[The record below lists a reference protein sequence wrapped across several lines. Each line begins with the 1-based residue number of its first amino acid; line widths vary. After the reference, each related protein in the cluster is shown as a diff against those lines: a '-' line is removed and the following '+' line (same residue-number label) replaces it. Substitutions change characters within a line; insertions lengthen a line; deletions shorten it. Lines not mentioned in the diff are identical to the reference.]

1 MIKVSE
7 EQYPIIKQFIS
18 RAPTFVYSIL
28 DRMIEGA
35 VYSDTAAF
43 QTLLFHTKSGIYY
56 VYGNENKTSIDYQLA
71 YCLQQAIEQQKRF
84 TLFSYSEQW
93 NTKIEHLHLMKIF
106 IIIERSMGNVITK
119 SNLLLNP

>member
-43 QTLLFHTKSGIYY
+43 RTLLFHTKSGIYY
-56 VYGNENKTSIDYQLA
+56 VYGDEGKTSIDYQLA
-71 YCLQQAIEQQKRF
+71 YCFQQAIENRNGLPYF
-84 TLFSYSEQW
+84 LILNSG
-93 NTKIEHLHLMKIF
+93 IL
-106 IIIERSMGNVITK
+106 K
-119 SNLLLNP
+119 SNNC